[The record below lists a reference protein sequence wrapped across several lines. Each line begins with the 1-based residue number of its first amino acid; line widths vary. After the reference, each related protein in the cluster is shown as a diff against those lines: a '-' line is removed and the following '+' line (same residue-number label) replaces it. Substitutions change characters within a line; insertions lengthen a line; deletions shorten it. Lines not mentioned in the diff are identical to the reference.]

1 MASIVAIDIETTG
14 LDKDRDTIIEIGAV
28 RFNGKRVEN
37 EFSTLVNPG
46 KHIPEFITGLTGID
60 DSMVRQAPRL
70 NDILHE
76 LEAFVGD
83 APVIGHNVRFDLGFL
98 QKAGVLNLN
107 RVIDTYALASVLMP
121 AASRYNLGALG
132 QQLGILLPATH
143 RALDDAKVTHAVYER
158 LAEMARALPL
168 EVLTEIVHHGEPID
182 WDGGYFFEQVLRSK
196 SKEGVQPKKAAGSR
210 SGDRRPA
217 SGKPRSGDLRQ
228 AQSGMAL
235 EGSEEEGRGKYPPLQ
250 KVEDAAI
257 PLNDEEVA
265 SVLEYGGPFANY
277 FESYE
282 HRPEQVAMLRSVTNA
297 FSYGR
302 HMLIEAGTGV
312 GKSFAY
318 LVPAAYFAMQNNTR
332 VVVSTNTINLQDQLI
347 KKDIPA
353 LKEALGLDVRAAV
366 LKGRANYLC
375 PRRLQNMRH
384 FGPNSAEEMRVFAK
398 VLVWQLEN
406 QSGDRNE
413 LNLTGPA
420 ERDAWVKLSAD
431 DDACT
436 TETCMSRMAGTCP
449 FQRAK
454 SAAQNAH
461 ILIVNH
467 ALLLSD
473 VATGSKVLPEYDYLV
488 VDEAHHL
495 EGATTNALSFRLT
508 QFDMIRML
516 KEIGNQ
522 SSGVLSRLVGA
533 VGGALRPSDQA
544 AFGQMV
550 ERAISQSFRLEQL
563 NREFFNILAEFAAFL
578 REGQPQSNYAWQARI
593 QPPTRKLTEWEEVE
607 MMWGQMSET
616 WRHLLKTLE
625 ELYKAAANLFSDG
638 NEEVEAPMGDL
649 SNILRR
655 MTEAHNNLTGLVL
668 DPSAATVYWIE
679 VNPKG
684 DRLSLNAAPL
694 HVGELIT
701 EHIWNTKNA
710 AVLASATLTTHGE
723 FNYLRNRL
731 GAEMADEL
739 ALGSPFDYESSTLLY
754 VGSDMPEPNQ
764 PNYEQML
771 NRAIASTAIAT
782 GGRMLVLFTSYAAL
796 KRAAQGIT
804 APLARENIF
813 VLEQGEGAS
822 ANTLLESFKS
832 TERAVLLG
840 TKSFWEGVDVP
851 GEALQV
857 VVITKL
863 PFDVPTDPLIA
874 ARSETYEDP
883 FNEYYLPEAI
893 LKFRQGFGRLIRTQS
908 DRGVVVILDKR
919 VMTKQYGRLFLE
931 SLPQCTV
938 RQGPLA
944 NLPREARKWLG
955 V

>member
-1 MASIVAIDIETTG
+1 MTSIVAIDIESTG
-14 LDKDRDTIIEIGAV
+14 LDKDRDAIIEIGAV
-28 RFNGKRVEN
+28 RFNGKRVEG
-37 EFSTLVNPG
+37 EFSTLINPQR
-46 KHIPEFITGLTGID
+46 HIPEFITGLTGID
-60 DSMVRQAPRL
+60 DPMVRQAPRL

-76 LEAFVGD
+76 LAAFVGD

-98 QKAGVLNLN
+98 QKANVLTFN
-107 RVIDTYALASVLMP
+107 RVIDTYTLASVLMP

-143 RALDDAKVTHAVYER
+143 RALDDARVTHAVYER
-158 LAEMARALPL
+158 LAEMARSLPL
-168 EVLTEIVHHGEPID
+168 EVVQEIVHHGEPIE
-182 WDGGYFFEQVLRSK
+182 WDGGYFFEQVLRGK
-196 SKEGVQPKKAAGSR
+196 AREGVQAKKSR
-210 SGDRRPA
+210 GRSA
-217 SGKPRSGDLRQ
+217 S
-228 AQSGMAL
+228 AL
-235 EGSEEEGRGKYPPLQ
+235 EGSEDEGREKYPPLK
-250 KVEDAAI
+250 KVEEGKVLA
-257 PLNDEEVA
+257 LNAEEVA
-265 SVLEYGGPFANY
+265 SILEYGGPFSQY
-277 FESYE
+277 FEAYE
-282 HRPEQVAMLRSVTNA
+282 HRPEQVAMLKAVTNA
-297 FSYGR
+297 LSYGR

-318 LVPAAYFAMQNNTR
+318 LVPAALFAAANNTR

-353 LKEALGLDVRAAV
+353 LKEALGIDLRAAV

-375 PRRLQNMRH
+375 PRRLQNMRR
-384 FGPNSAEEMRVFAK
+384 FGPNSAEEMRVLAK

-420 ERDAWVKLSAD
+420 ERDAWVKLSAE

-436 TETCMSRMAGTCP
+436 TETCMARMHGICA
-449 FQRAK
+449 FHRART
-454 SAAQNAH
+454 AAQNAH

-495 EGATTNALSFRLT
+495 ESATTNALSFKLT
-508 QFDMIRML
+508 QFDLARML

-522 SSGVLSRLVGA
+522 SSGVLGHLIGA
-533 VGGALRPSDQA
+533 VGESLRPSDRA
-544 AFGQMV
+544 AFGQMI
-550 ERAISQSFRLEQL
+550 ERAVSQAFRLEQF
-563 NREFFNILAEFAAFL
+563 NREFFNVLAEFAAFL

-593 QPPTRKLTEWEEVE
+593 LPPVRKLTEWEEVE
-607 MMWGQMSET
+607 MMWGEMSET
-616 WRHLLKTLE
+616 MRHLLKTLE
-625 ELYKAAANLFSDG
+625 ELYKAAADLYSDG
-638 NEEVEAPMGDL
+638 NEEVEQPMGDL
-649 SNILRR
+649 SNVLRR
-655 MTEAHNNLTGLVL
+655 MTEAHNNLTGLIL

-684 DRLSLNAAPL
+684 ERLSLNAAPL
-694 HVGELIT
+694 HVGQLIT
-701 EHIWNTKNA
+701 EHIWNAKNA
-710 AVLASATLTTHGE
+710 AVLTSATLTTHGE
-723 FNYLRNRL
+723 FTYLRNRL

-754 VGSDMPEPNQ
+754 IGNDMPEPNQ
-764 PNYEQML
+764 PNYEQMI
-771 NRAIASTAIAT
+771 NRAIVTTAKAT

-796 KRAAQGIT
+796 KRVSQGIT
-804 APLARENIF
+804 GPLAREDIF

-893 LKFRQGFGRLIRTQS
+893 LKFRQGFGRLIRTQA

-938 RQGPLA
+938 RA
-944 NLPREARKWLG
+944 ASVSNLPKEAGKWLG
-955 V
+955 M